1 MARHDDGLAI
11 ETMSKRRRG
20 FQLRGPREARPTD
33 RAWWQGAGR
42 KTRPQ
47 RSLSLRI
54 AASVSRPA
62 ALAAAGFIERDYR
75 R

>member
-33 RAWWQGAGR
+33 RTRRQGAGR
-42 KTRPQ
+42 KARPQ

-54 AASVSRPA
+54 ATAVSRPA
-62 ALAAAGFIERDYR
+62 ALVAAGFIERDYR